1 MINLINHNGTK
12 CISTERITLRPFC
25 YDDAENMFK
34 NWVNDPEVTKY
45 LSWTPHGNLNVTKE
59 CLDTWIK
66 AYESDENYHWAI
78 TLKENPNEV
87 IGSIGAV
94 FIDNY
99 LEQAH
104 IGYCLSKKYW
114 NKGIVSKSLK
124 EVLSYLFQCGFTRIV
139 AIHHVL
145 NPASGQV
152 MQKCGMKFEG
162 ILRKARKDNKG
173 EFFDI
178 AQYALLKTDLE

>member
-1 MINLINHNGTK
+1 MINHKGTK
-12 CISTERITLRPFC
+12 CITTERITLRPFC

-59 CLDTWIK
+59 CLDNWIK

-114 NKGIVSKSLK
+114 NKGIVSESLK
-124 EVLSYLFQCGFTRIV
+124 EVISYLFKCGFTRIE

-152 MQKCGMKFEG
+152 MKKCGMKFEG

-178 AQYALLKTDLE
+178 AQYAILKTDLK